1 MACALF
7 VEDRLCRC
15 SGVQGLLIPSVYER
29 ERFCRPEGGHKSCP
43 TFCAYTARGTKL
55 PQEVYYALWLPIA
68 EGSDSP
74 ADEEPSAL
82 PMEHGSPIV

>member
-1 MACALF
+1 

-29 ERFCRPEGGHKSCP
+29 ERFCRPEGGHNSCP
-43 TFCAYTARGTKL
+43 TFCAYHARGAKL

-68 EGSDSP
+68 EGSEMQGDQ
-74 ADEEPSAL
+74 ERVAL
-82 PMEHGSPIV
+82 SIELGPPIV